1 MKKIIISLIL
11 LLGLSSPAWAAPSQG
26 IKIAPLSFD
35 LNALPGQKIEN
46 IVKVSNPSDHE
57 IAVTGDVQ
65 DFAPQGE
72 EGGIE
77 ISPGYKYGL
86 SKYIAIFPRAF
97 SLKPGEL
104 QFVSVTID
112 LPKDVP
118 AGARSGAVLFG
129 SAGGVVSGSGS
140 VVSGQVGALFVLNI
154 LGDLKDQARIA
165 SVAVPAV
172 SGRGPVSLDLRIQN
186 TGASVVK
193 FKGTVDIY
201 NLLGSKVGSIDLGP
215 NNILPGA
222 IRKFGGQYGERDPFG
237 IYRAE
242 VKGTFGTQAIGQ
254 TIYFAGASPNY
265 LGPIGI
271 LGLVV
276 LTLAMHRRKKSP

>member
-1 MKKIIISLIL
+1 MKILITSLIL
-11 LLGLSSPAWAAPSQG
+11 LLGLATSAWAAPTQG
-26 IKIAPLSFD
+26 IKVAPLSFD

-46 IVKVSNPSDHE
+46 IVKVSNPSDRE
-57 IAVTGDVQ
+57 ISVNAEVA

-72 EGGIE
+72 DGGIE
-77 ISPGYKYGL
+77 IAPGYKYGL
-86 SKYIAIFPRAF
+86 SKYMSIFPKSF

-104 QFVSVTID
+104 QFVTVTID

-129 SAGGVVSGSGS
+129 SAAGLISGSGS

-154 LGDLKDQARIA
+154 LGDLKDQAQIA
-165 SVAVPAV
+165 SVGIPRV
-172 SGRGPVSLDLRIQN
+172 STRGPIPLDLRVLN
-186 TGASVVK
+186 SGGSVAK
-193 FKGTVDIY
+193 FKATVEIY
-201 NLLGSKVGSIDLGP
+201 NLLGSRVAALDLGP

-222 IRKFGGQYGERDPFG
+222 IRKFGARYEEHDPFG

-242 VKGTFGTQAIGQ
+242 VRGTFGTQTLTQ
-254 TIYFAGASPNY
+254 SIYFAGASPNY
-265 LGPIGI
+265 LGPLGI

-276 LTLAMHRRKKSP
+276 LSLAMHRRRKLP